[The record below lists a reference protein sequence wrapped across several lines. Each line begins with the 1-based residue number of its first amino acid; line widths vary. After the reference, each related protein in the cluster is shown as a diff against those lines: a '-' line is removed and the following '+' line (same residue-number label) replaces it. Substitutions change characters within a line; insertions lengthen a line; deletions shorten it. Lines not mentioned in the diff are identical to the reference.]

1 MADITIRISDKELRI
16 ATLAVLG
23 TVALWLFAYLYA
35 SGMFVRTYRVSIYAP
50 ESDGLSVGSPVLL
63 DSTPVGV
70 VDTVKLARTSA
81 TAQRRIELV
90 LRIRK
95 EYQNDIREDSVATA
109 VTQGFLGN
117 RVISIQRGFSGATI
131 RPGDEIHFAETPKVD
146 FASLLTKIADCE
158 RQLPRGASR

>member
-23 TVALWLFAYLYA
+23 TLALWLFAYLYA

-81 TAQRRIELV
+81 TAQRRIEVV

-117 RVISIQRGFSGATI
+117 RVISIQRGLSGATI

>member
-23 TVALWLFAYLYA
+23 TLALWLFAYLYA
-35 SGMFVRTYRVSIYAP
+35 SGMFVLTYRVSIYAP